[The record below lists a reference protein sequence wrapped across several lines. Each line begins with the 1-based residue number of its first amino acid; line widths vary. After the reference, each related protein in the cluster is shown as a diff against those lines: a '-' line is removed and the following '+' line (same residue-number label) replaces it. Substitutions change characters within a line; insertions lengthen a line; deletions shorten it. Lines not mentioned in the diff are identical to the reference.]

1 MPLDKSGSKASIGK
15 NIKAEEAAGK
25 PHKQAVAIALD
36 VARRAK
42 KHNATNRMKVRA
54 LRECKAHDKCV
65 VAQMEEPE
73 SPAEDK
79 GEGPEVPE
87 PRAIADH
94 HVPASESHL
103 YQPGAMV
110 DLHAVPV
117 KQDEEEPP
125 MKEGEARPERRRRMA
140 ASYARLQ
147 SAKSGGNA

>member
-1 MPLDKSGSKASIGK
+1 MPATSKSQFRAMQAAAHGKSTIGIPKKVGEEFVDATPKGSYKK
-15 NIKAEEAAGK
+15 MPE
-25 PHKQAVAIALD
+25 
-36 VARRAK
+36 K

-79 GEGPEVPE
+79 GEGPEGLE

-117 KQDEEEPP
+117 KQDDEEPP
-125 MKEGEARPERRRRMA
+125 MKEGESRPERRKRMA
-140 ASYARLQ
+140 ARFE
-147 SAKSGGNA
+147 KMKKG